1 MNSVFNGV
9 KPPKK
14 RQLKFWCIA
23 KIIPEMKI

>member
-9 KPPKK
+9 KPPPKK
-14 RQLKFWCIA
+14 TIKFWCIA